1 MVIGDS
7 HSVCLAK
14 PIFAHIRWFLYGTF
28 LECSTSPEVL
38 CIMFVVTPPPETDSS
53 RNRFYSLNC
62 QCQWKRRKKVAW
74 KMKMMPKSKGRCQD
88 ADLRGEDGSLKNLQ
102 WRWQAGSARLVL
114 FEEFVWS
121 LQIWNTGNAEL
132 RIFDCNATMELK
144 PQSLAWWWWWLRDFN
159 SISLT

>member
-1 MVIGDS
+1 
-7 HSVCLAK
+7 
-14 PIFAHIRWFLYGTF
+14 
-28 LECSTSPEVL
+28 
-38 CIMFVVTPPPETDSS
+38 
-53 RNRFYSLNC
+53 
-62 QCQWKRRKKVAW
+62 
-74 KMKMMPKSKGRCQD
+74 MKMMPKSKGRCQD

-144 PQSLAWWWWWLRDFN
+144 PWHGDDDGCGILIQFHWTKVHEINVSVTWK
-159 SISLT
+159 